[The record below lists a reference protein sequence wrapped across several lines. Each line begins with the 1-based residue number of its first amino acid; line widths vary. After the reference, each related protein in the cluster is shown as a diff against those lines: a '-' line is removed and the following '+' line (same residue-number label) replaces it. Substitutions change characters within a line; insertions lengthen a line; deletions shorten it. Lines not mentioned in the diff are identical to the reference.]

1 MKHPLTLLYIGLLCS
16 FVGKAQAEKK
26 LPSAKILSVK
36 VRDIMGNSVFMPLDS
51 SQKSPPVLPYDQN
64 SLLFQFVDTQ
74 DTARRSFAYL
84 LRGLD
89 YEWITC
95 DRCTQAQYAHLDG
108 GDYSF
113 VVKANE
119 PNAVPVEFNFTVE
132 GNIWH
137 KWWFVPMLFGYFLML
152 VGIGIY
158 LFVLYG
164 FRQKLKAQRQIHKEK
179 MASMAELTAGIAHEI
194 QNPLNFVNNFSELSV
209 DLISELMEERNKE
222 PGQRDE
228 ALENDLLIDLSQNL
242 EKINL
247 HGKRASAIVKGMLEH
262 SRTGTGERQ
271 PTDLNALAEQ
281 HLRLAYQG
289 LRTNDSSFACDYEL
303 ITDKDLPKLNV
314 VPQEIGRVLLNLL
327 NNAFYAVQEQ
337 GKRRANQGDTT
348 YKPKVTVSIKAEK
361 GQILISVKDN
371 GTGIPEAVKSKIF
384 QPFFTTKPTGE
395 GTGLGLSLTYDIV
408 TKGHGGAMEV
418 ESVEGEGTTFI
429 VKLLL

>member
-1 MKHPLTLLYIGLLCS
+1 
-16 FVGKAQAEKK
+16 
-26 LPSAKILSVK
+26 
-36 VRDIMGNSVFMPLDS
+36 MPLDS

-119 PNAVPVEFNFTVE
+119 PNAVPAEFNFTVE

-281 HLRLAYQG
+281 YLRLAYHG
-289 LRTNDSSFACDYEL
+289 LRTNDSSFTCDYEL
-303 ITDKDLPKLNV
+303 ITDKDLPKHNV

-327 NNAFYAVQEQ
+327 NNAFYAVNERVKQ
-337 GKRRANQGDTT
+337 GEAG
-348 YKPKVTVSIKAEK
+348 YHPKVTVKIKAGDRRLE
-361 GQILISVKDN
+361 ILVSDN
-371 GTGIPEAVKSKIF
+371 GIGMSKEVQTKIF

-395 GTGLGLSLTYDIV
+395 GTGLGLSLAYDII
-408 TKGHGGAMEV
+408 TKGHGGTLEAL
-418 ESVEGEGTTFI
+418 SKEGESTCFI
-429 VKLLL
+429 VKLPL